1 MARELLGYESKVDLR
16 EGLKR
21 TIDWWTSSRFNRR

>member
-16 EGLKR
+16 EGLQR
-21 TIDWWTSSRFNRR
+21 TLEWWKSSRFAK